1 MATTTRT
8 PPVGRLDD
16 MRRPIS
22 LSSRWTDRSAVL
34 YTGAPGLG
42 VSAQLD
48 DIGRAAERAGAL
60 VLRIKASKIE
70 PIEHRFAREV
80 RYRLGSWLGTFDRSS
95 SYWRG
100 RLDWRGFRLTQ
111 RLKRRARELN
121 RSVEDKGRLRGIRS
135 PSGPMGL
142 LPQGEI
148 DTAAP
153 RLQPPAT
160 LNDLADAARDV
171 ARHQGRGP
179 AMIVID
185 DVHRA
190 SPRDLAAINELAEH
204 LEATNREGGQHVVL
218 VMGGREDALDVLR
231 EASKGANGAA
241 NETGRLYDTRPCLPF
256 TTAELAQVLAQRLDQ
271 VVQPQYRNLYCHP
284 VFQQAMIDAAH
295 GNAGRLTEIVDNA
308 IAETGYGRF
317 QIDAGIADR
326 AVRLVDAD
334 RERTYTS
341 IWNGSS
347 PVERQLMMMVA
358 QEGDRG
364 LDIAVLAGRTPD
376 AVGAWSPDE
385 LARWSAWDSARQS
398 LDMQHGVMDVTP
410 DGRRLVYSDPGMRD
424 FVVRHNAGLLQPH
437 QPAPGQQYTGHQQ
450 PPGYD
455 AHAQQGGHAEPAA
468 YRPSPYQQHPWQPGQ
483 PPMQAPPYQVPAH
496 LVPGHPDSGHA
507 APGRPTGVAG
517 AVPPGTPPGQEQTA
531 RVVPIS
537 GAGNG
542 PRHRATGPDDRGRT
556 GG

>member
-1 MATTTRT
+1 MATTTLFQ
-8 PPVGRLDD
+8 PVARLDD
-16 MRRPIS
+16 MGRPIS

-48 DIGRAAERAGAL
+48 DIGRAAERSGAL

-70 PIEHRFAREV
+70 PVEHRFAREV
-80 RYRLGSWLGTFDRSS
+80 RYRLGSWLDTLERSS

-100 RLDWRGFRLTQ
+100 RGDWRGFRLTQ

-148 DTAAP
+148 DTAGP

-160 LNDLADAARDV
+160 LNDLADAARDI

-190 SPRDLAAINELAEH
+190 TARDLAAINELAEH
-204 LEATNREGGQHVVL
+204 LEATNRETGQHVVL
-218 VMGGREDALDVLR
+218 VMGGREDALDLLR

-256 TTAELAQVLAQRLDQ
+256 TPAELGQVLAQRLDQ
-271 VVQPQYRNLYCHP
+271 VVPAQFRDLYCHP
-284 VFQQAMIDAAH
+284 AYQQAMILAAH
-295 GNAGRLTEIVDNA
+295 GNAGRLTEIANNA
-308 IAETGYGRF
+308 IAESQYGQF
-317 QIDAGIADR
+317 QIDGGLVDR

-334 RERTYTS
+334 RDRAYTS

-347 PVERQLMMMVA
+347 AVERQLMVMVA
-358 QEGDRG
+358 QQGDQG
-364 LDIAVLAGRTPD
+364 LDLVTLAGRSPD

-385 LARWSAWDSARQS
+385 LARWAERDSARQS
-398 LDMQHGVMDVTP
+398 LDMQHGVMDLTP
-410 DGRRLVYSDPGMRD
+410 DGRRLIYSDPGMRD
-424 FVVRHNAGLLQPH
+424 FVARHNPGLV
-437 QPAPGQQYTGHQQ
+437 QQ
-450 PPGYD
+450 
-455 AHAQQGGHAEPAA
+455 
-468 YRPSPYQQHPWQPGQ
+468 QPGQ
-483 PPMQAPPYQVPAH
+483 PPSAVPSH
-496 LVPGHPDSGHA
+496 LVPGHPGYGQSAPGQPPPGWA
-507 APGRPTGVAG
+507 APGLAG
-517 AVPPGTPPGQEQTA
+517 TTAPPGETA
-531 RVVPIS
+531 RVVPIAQT
-537 GAGNG
+537 GERTGG
-542 PRHRATGPDDRGRT
+542 RHRAPETPGRT
-556 GG
+556 GD